1 MRPMFYDYP
10 EDKECYHLG
19 EQYMFG
25 DDILFAPIVNRGQT
39 EKEVYL
45 PKGNWI
51 FTRDESIFE
60 GNRKYSMS
68 AEINEYVAFV
78 KVGSAVID
86 AFRG

>member
-1 MRPMFYDYP
+1 
-10 EDKECYHLG
+10 
-19 EQYMFG
+19 MFG

-51 FTRDESIFE
+51 FTRDGSIYE

-68 AEINEYVAFV
+68 AEIDEYIAFV
-78 KVGSAVID
+78 KMGSDVIGV
-86 AFRG
+86 FRG